1 MLIVAAFSSKILI
14 NVIILRGE
22 LRKMSKKDVNKVVLD
37 EADIPKQWYNILAD
51 MPNKPAP
58 YFSSNTGKPATVEEL
73 QAIFPLELIQQ
84 ENTQERW
91 IDIPEE
97 VREMYRQWRPSPLYR
112 AKGLE
117 KHLGTPARIYYKYEG
132 TNATGSHKLNTSLPQ
147 AYYNK
152 VAGIKRLSTETGAGQ
167 WGSALSLACSHFG
180 LECTVYM
187 VKVSYEQKPYRRSF
201 MKTFGAEV
209 FASPTNLTASGKA
222 ILEKDPDCTGSLGIA
237 ISEAVEDAATHADTN
252 YALGSVLNHVCLHQT
267 IIGLEAKKQL
277 EYLDEY
283 PDVVFAC
290 CGGGSNFAG
299 IAFPFL
305 MDKLKGTNV
314 RAVAV
319 EPTACPTLTK
329 GVYAYDY
336 SDTGKIGPLA
346 KMYTVGHDFVPAGI
360 HAGGLRYHGVSPIIS
375 QLYEDKLI
383 EAKAYGQSSVFDAAV
398 AFARTE
404 GIIPAPESSH
414 AIRAAIDEALLC
426 KESGE
431 SKVILFNLSGH
442 GYFDMVAYDNYFSG
456 KLSDVDYS
464 EEAIQK
470 SINSLPKFDYA
481 K

>member
-1 MLIVAAFSSKILI
+1 
-14 NVIILRGE
+14 
-22 LRKMSKKDVNKVVLD
+22 MSKKDVTKVVLD
-37 EADIPKQWYNILAD
+37 EVDIPKQWYNIVAD

-58 YFSSNTGKPATVEEL
+58 YFSSKTGKLATVDEL

-84 ENTQERW
+84 ESSEERW
-91 IDIPEE
+91 IDIPDE
-97 VREMYRQWRPSPLYR
+97 VRDMYRQWRPSPLYR

-117 KHLGTPARIYYKYEG
+117 KVLGTPARIYYKYEG

-152 VAGIKRLSTETGAGQ
+152 IAGIKRLSTETGAGQ
-167 WGSALSLACSHFG
+167 WGSALSLACSYFG

-209 FASPTNLTASGKA
+209 FASPTNLTSSGRA
-222 ILEKDPDCTGSLGIA
+222 ILEREPNCTGSLGIA
-237 ISEAVEDAATHADTN
+237 ISEAVEDAATHNDTN

-305 MDKLKGTNV
+305 ADKLKGTNV
-314 RAVAV
+314 RTVAV

-336 SDTGKIGPLA
+336 SDTGKMGPLA
-346 KMYTVGHDFVPAGI
+346 KMYTLGHDFVPAGI
-360 HAGGLRYHGVSPIIS
+360 HAGGLRYHGVSSIIS

-383 EAKAYGQSSVFDAAV
+383 EAKAYGQNSVFDAAV
-398 AFARTE
+398 TFARTE

-414 AIRAAIDEALLC
+414 AIKAAIDEALLC

-442 GYFDMVAYDNYFSG
+442 GYFDMVAYDNYFGG
-456 KLSDVDYS
+456 KLSDIDYS
-464 EEAIQK
+464 EEAIEK
-470 SINSLPKFDYA
+470 SINNLPKLD
-481 K
+481 

>member
-1 MLIVAAFSSKILI
+1 
-14 NVIILRGE
+14 
-22 LRKMSKKDVNKVVLD
+22 
-37 EADIPKQWYNILAD
+37 

-58 YFSSNTGKPATVEEL
+58 YFSSKTGKPVTLDEL
-73 QAIFPLELIQQ
+73 QAIFPMELIQQ
-84 ENTQERW
+84 ENSQERW

-112 AKGLE
+112 ARALE

-152 VAGIKRLSTETGAGQ
+152 IAGIKRLSTETGAGQ
-167 WGSALSLACSHFG
+167 WGSALSLACNHFG

-201 MKTFGAEV
+201 MKTFGAQV
-209 FASPTNLTASGKA
+209 YASPTNLTSSGRA

-237 ISEAVEDAATHADTN
+237 ISEAVEDAATHDDTN

-305 MDKLKGTNV
+305 MDKFKGTKV

-360 HAGGLRYHGVSPIIS
+360 HAGGLRYHGVSPIVS

-383 EAKAYGQSSVFDAAV
+383 EAKAYGQSSVFEAAV
-398 AFARTE
+398 IFARTE
-404 GIIPAPESSH
+404 GIVPAPESSH

-431 SKVILFNLSGH
+431 AKVILFNLSGH
-442 GYFDMVAYDNYFSG
+442 GYFDMAAYDNYFSG

-464 EEAIQK
+464 EEEIARSMK
-470 SINSLPKFDYA
+470 NLPKVD
-481 K
+481 